1 MTKHGK
7 KYNKARELLG
17 TKTSF
22 PLQEG
27 VAKVKELAHARFDE
41 SVDANINLGIDP
53 SKGEQVV
60 RGSVILPH
68 TIGKKVRILA
78 FAKGDY
84 GDAAQKAGADFVG
97 VEDFIA
103 KIESGWMDFDYAVA
117 TPDLMGLV
125 GKVAK
130 ILGPRGLLP
139 NKKSGTV
146 TFDVAAI
153 ISDLKKGRLFF
164 KNDKNAIVHFRFGK
178 AKALSAS
185 QLAENLNVFLKA
197 LATCK
202 PPTSKGKFIKKIS
215 ISSTMGPGIHIVTD
229 EL

>member
-1 MTKHGK
+1 MVKQGK
-7 KYNKARELLG
+7 KHIKARELLG
-17 TKTSF
+17 KKTAF
-22 PLQEG
+22 TLQEG
-27 VAKVKELAHARFDE
+27 VAKVKELAHARFNE

-53 SKGEQVV
+53 TKGEQVV

-68 TIGKKVRILA
+68 GTGKVIKIIA

-84 GDAAQKAGADFVG
+84 AEAAQKAGADYIG
-97 VEDFIA
+97 VEDLIA
-103 KIESGWMDFDYAVA
+103 KIESGWMDFNYAVA
-117 TPDLMGLV
+117 TPDLMGAV

-146 TFDVAAI
+146 TFDLGPV

-164 KNDKNAIVHFRFGK
+164 KNDKNGIVHFPFGK
-178 AKALSAS
+178 VSLSAQQLLENFSAFIKALSS
-185 QLAENLNVFLKA
+185 S
-197 LATCK
+197 K
-202 PPTSKGKFIKKIS
+202 PATSKGKFIRKIT
-215 ISSTMGPGIHIVTD
+215 ISSTMGPGIPLTSD